1 MKSRIRSRW
10 HRPNEKPLE
19 NASSSTPAA
28 PMGEINAANPIS
40 LTDDLSNYKPSENA
54 GRTHSKKED
63 RGIAGMIDAV
73 AANLGRI
80 IEDPAQEKNAG
91 KIVHLAIINLL
102 IPVNQIS
109 LIKVKTISPEENREV
124 QEITT
129 NHPNRDLKTQS
140 IPKISQVDQE
150 NHIPRHLPKLR

>member
-28 PMGEINAANPIS
+28 PMGEINAASPIS

-63 RGIAGMIDAV
+63 RGDRRV
-73 AANLGRI
+73 DRRSSRKPR
-80 IEDPAQEKNAG
+80 EDNRRPRPRKERGDDRPPRDNKSSDTNESNKPNKGKNHKPRRNPG
-91 KIVHLAIINLL
+91 GPRN
-102 IPVNQIS
+102 N
-109 LIKVKTISPEENREV
+109 
-124 QEITT
+124 
-129 NHPNRDLKTQS
+129 DQS
-140 IPKISQVDQE
+140 SK
-150 NHIPRHLPKLR
+150 PRSKFSEL